1 MNLRHATSTSTV
13 RDRPGTVT
21 LAALLLLAAP
31 MLQAN
36 PAMGATPRVVRSV
49 APEAKPNPTL
59 EAALRE
65 ALFPGQISDAQG
77 HGPDLG
83 SAEAKLAMQR
93 TIKDNC
99 ERIPAHQY
107 AWSQVDLNGDG
118 RNELV
123 AHVVGPILC
132 GSGGCPLLIF
142 SEPSPGTL
150 TLITA
155 MSLFKDPLIVTK
167 WRHNGWRTLITR
179 VRLDA
184 NRSDYAELPY
194 DGRTYPVNPSVAPAR
209 PLRHSGSGTAYLE
222 WKSQDP
228 RTHTLACEAAHE
240 EPLRINEASLPEG
253 TGGLGRPREGCAAQ
267 NAVKGTNKKIY

>member
-1 MNLRHATSTSTV
+1 M
-13 RDRPGTVT
+13 
-21 LAALLLLAAP
+21 
-31 MLQAN
+31 
-36 PAMGATPRVVRSV
+36 
-49 APEAKPNPTL
+49 
-59 EAALRE
+59 
-65 ALFPGQISDAQG
+65 
-77 HGPDLG
+77 
-83 SAEAKLAMQR
+83 
-93 TIKDNC
+93 
-99 ERIPAHQY
+99 PAHRY

-118 RNELV
+118 RNELF

-240 EPLRINEASLPEG
+240 EPLRINGASLPEG
-253 TGGLGRPREGCAAQ
+253 TGGLGRPRQGCAAQ